1 MHAVARCVRVGVCLA
16 ATQPCKSKTTDTQTR
31 TNEQTTALLEL
42 GRHDAAFAAA
52 QRACGLLPAGSD
64 SPATAAATTEPPS
77 SLLATTG
84 GNKARANLCWVACL
98 VALKKAQR
106 ATAAAAAATGPPQVP
121 APPPVLTVLQALLA
135 APLPSDG
142 SPCSRLSGLLE
153 LATLVAEVVAPAAP
167 ALAARL
173 LKSVLEEVLRVR
185 ACVLAC
191 LLAFGCRPASKEMT
205 HPPTIIHNTP
215 PQTQTGLARGRH
227 HRAPREQARPPEL
240 RPRGLRLLPADRPPP
255 GPNWRRRQR
264 RRRRWRRR
272 HGDGATAAAGGEG
285 EAAAGR
291 WLLCCVPRAPR
302 GDAPLRAGGQG

>member
-106 ATAAAAAATGPPQVP
+106 ATAAAAATSGPPQAP
-121 APPPVLTVLQALLA
+121 ALPPVLTVLQALLA

-185 ACVLAC
+185 ACVLVC
-191 LLAFGCRPASKEMT
+191 LLACVWMSSRFQGNDPSPNNHSQHT
-205 HPPTIIHNTP
+205 TPNTNRS
-215 PQTQTGLARGRH
+215 GS
-227 HRAPREQARPPEL
+227 RAPPPRAPGASAAARAPP
-240 RPRGLRLLPADRPPP
+240 PRPPP
-255 GPNWRRRQR
+255 PSR
-264 RRRRWRRR
+264 
-272 HGDGATAAAGGEG
+272 
-285 EAAAGR
+285 
-291 WLLCCVPRAPR
+291 
-302 GDAPLRAGGQG
+302 